1 MAQKPHHIP
10 AWGSVPLFA
19 ALLAAGSLIPP
30 EPVRAFQP
38 VQSMG
43 GDRLIAS
50 GTSHDRIFNKAKAEL
65 PEDHYVLYRIIERL
79 ARANGLDQRPWRLRL
94 YKNYEVNAY
103 ASELNTLSF
112 MAGLLDQVHG
122 DTAAL
127 ACVVGHE
134 MAHHSHDHIPT
145 RVAVRHQHK
154 QIQEAAKQ
162 EAIAEIQNTQ
172 RQQAVTSSV
181 GRMFGS
187 VLGSV
192 IGGRSG
198 STVGGTSQAVFS
210 TMSAA
215 QRQQAV
221 ARAGEIYKQK
231 VTSLVSEYSELMH
244 GHEFEADEYGFR
256 YMVRAGFDPQGC
268 IRVMDVLDQHE
279 LSDLPSM
286 THPNTEDRIQRLK
299 SLNSGATVSTLVQEG
314 KANLSQSQQP
324 LRYGLSRDNRSLRIE
339 SRFGSTGRHR
349 FPQ

>member
-1 MAQKPHHIP
+1 MAQKRHHIP
-10 AWGSVPLFA
+10 TWGSVPLFA

-30 EPVRAFQP
+30 EPARALQP

-50 GTSHDRIFNKAKAEL
+50 GTSHDRFFNQAKAEL
-65 PEDHYVLYRIIERL
+65 PEDYYVLYRIIERL
-79 ARANGLDQRPWRLRL
+79 ARANGLDQRPWRLRVFR
-94 YKNYEVNAY
+94 KYEINAY

-112 MAGLLDQVHG
+112 MAGLLDQIHG

-127 ACVVGHE
+127 ACVAGHE
-134 MAHHSHDHIPT
+134 MAHHSHNHIPT
-145 RVAVRHQHK
+145 RVAVLHQHK
-154 QIQEAAKQ
+154 KIQDEAKQ

-181 GRMFGS
+181 GRMLGS

-244 GHEFEADEYGFR
+244 RHEFEADEYGFR

-268 IRVMDVLDQHE
+268 IRVMDALDQLEH
-279 LSDLPSM
+279 SGLPSM
-286 THPNTEDRIQRLK
+286 SHPNPDDRIQRLK
-299 SLNSGATVSTLVQEG
+299 ALNSGATVSGLAQEG
-314 KANLSQSQQP
+314 KANLRTSQQP
-324 LRYGLSRDNRSLRIE
+324 LKYGLSRDKLSLRIE
-339 SRFGSTGRHR
+339 SRFGSTGRHS